1 MKKTQSKTIFKF
13 AGSKFSDPFQMIATL
28 FDSASPDY
36 YKSFVKEVILYS
48 SLNTAYYH
56 KSTSSM
62 LFLRQNIKQFI
73 KLAYAIY
80 KAGYKSPLKI
90 DDTQLFDTGYYV
102 ASKQKQ
108 HSWLLR
114 PLVLTAAEYK
124 NPYLVFETVFE
135 KENYKSLYT
144 QFNALFECACTNNPI
159 LETQSNE
166 LSTYIILYKIIEA
179 CYLID
184 VREVLHIG
192 GWLKSAP

>member
-1 MKKTQSKTIFKF
+1 MKKTKSNTIFKF
-13 AGSKFSDPFQMIATL
+13 AGSQFSDPFQMIATL
-28 FDSASPDY
+28 FDSASPHY

-48 SLNTAYYH
+48 SLNNAYYH

-73 KLAYAIY
+73 KLAYAVY

-90 DDTQLFDTGYYV
+90 DDRELFDTRFYV
-102 ASKQKQ
+102 ASTQKQ

-114 PLVLTAAEYK
+114 PLALTVAEYK
-124 NPYLVFETVFE
+124 NPYLVFKTVFE
-135 KENYKSLYT
+135 KENYKSLYA
-144 QFNALFECACTNNPI
+144 QFNALFECACSNNPI
-159 LETQSNE
+159 LETQSNL
-166 LSTYIILYKIIEA
+166 LSTYFVLYKIIEA

-192 GWLKSAP
+192 GWLKLAP